1 MNSNR
6 SVSDIK
12 SELTIN
18 GSKDCFIEDIE
29 TNYSLIKKRIKN
41 KLNYIS
47 LFIGKYSKTEVR
59 ILYIDSI
66 TDIRL
71 INNIKKK
78 IR

>member
-47 LFIGKYSKTEVR
+47 LFIGKF
-59 ILYIDSI
+59 
-66 TDIRL
+66 DI
-71 INNIKKK
+71 I
-78 IR
+78 